1 MSQTILE
8 DDVFGIA
15 ETLKLFDDGF
25 GFNAGPELG
34 GDTELG
40 LGINAGP
47 ELGGDTELVLG
58 VNARPET
65 RCEVFGGG
73 TDAELPDS
81 DERGPPRYDNDN
93 ATLGVIEMHERPK
106 QQWEIPPEVRACLAK
121 SAAQGR
127 AQVSQDQA
135 RQGPTRA
142 AARARILELLGC
154 LEFYAACIAGWAR
167 APEASNRRAT
177 LETFCI
183 KVVKLS
189 SHFDDIDVYRMAE
202 EKLPDVLYHLEKKV
216 DQITRDFRAL
226 APKPYLIGD
235 SKYQRLFKED
245 IEEYDGN
252 ADDSV
257 HDSAQ
262 VKKEIV
268 KYEVK
273 QEIIEQPGPGRR
285 AQASSRGIKRQLD
298 QDVKHE
304 QSGPGRASAPSRG
317 QLPMQWDME

>member
-25 GFNAGPELG
+25 GF
-34 GDTELG
+34 
-40 LGINAGP
+40 NAGP

-202 EKLPDVLYHLEKKV
+202 EKLPDVLYQFEKSGS
-216 DQITRDFRAL
+216 DHEGFSGSRTQTLSD
-226 APKPYLIGD
+226 
-235 SKYQRLFKED
+235 
-245 IEEYDGN
+245 
-252 ADDSV
+252 
-257 HDSAQ
+257 
-262 VKKEIV
+262 
-268 KYEVK
+268 
-273 QEIIEQPGPGRR
+273 RR
-285 AQASSRGIKRQLD
+285 
-298 QDVKHE
+298 
-304 QSGPGRASAPSRG
+304 
-317 QLPMQWDME
+317 